1 VSPTD
6 YKRELRN
13 QLLDAKVMNLR
24 LQGRIRVSEEEL
36 KREYDQLA
44 QQERQALPVSLRVV
58 RLAPSS
64 GAAAPPRTAAQLK
77 MLAKTLVEQARSGA
91 DFAELSRQHSSDE
104 ATRTAGGQLA
114 PVSPSELP
122 RELAQQ
128 VVSMNPGDVSAP
140 IETGGL
146 IVVLKLEQRTPSALP
161 PFSDVLPQLEQRVQL
176 KKMEAARR
184 TWLDALR
191 KTTHV
196 EVRL

>member
-1 VSPTD
+1 V
-6 YKRELRN
+6 
-13 QLLDAKVMNLR
+13 A
-24 LQGRIRVSEEEL
+24 
-36 KREYDQLA
+36 
-44 QQERQALPVSLRVV
+44 LRVV
-58 RLAPSS
+58 RLAPQPGS
-64 GAAAPPRTAAQLK
+64 AAQSK
-77 MLAKTLVEQARSGA
+77 ALAKALTLQARAGA

-104 ATRTAGGQLA
+104 ATRIAGGRLA

-128 VVSMNPGDVSAP
+128 VVSMSPGDVSGP
-140 IETGGL
+140 IETNGV
-146 IVVLKLEQRTPSALP
+146 IVVLKLEERAPSSLP
-161 PFSDVLPQLEQRVQL
+161 PFGDVLPQLEQRVQL